1 MPQIL
6 FQPKQMAALKEMR
19 SGAATWFGIGGGR
32 GSAKSACIDRIA
44 LTELLDQPGTVSAI
58 VMRTHGAVRKYH
70 IEPLFR
76 AFPELRDYYNISNG
90 KLRLPVGNKQ
100 FSELDIGY
108 AENMAAVENFF
119 RSGNY
124 RRVYIDQAE
133 QFSELELREIRK
145 ACRWPHGGAKMLLSF
160 NMGGASIGFLRKIF
174 HEKEYSDRDKPEN
187 YSFLKL
193 NPWDNVFWV
202 MDAMKADGLTEK
214 DYYSWSD
221 EQRMVYAATRG
232 EYTSALNA
240 DDEVIRARDWL
251 GSWESFEGAYFV
263 RVFDRDASVVSPEQV
278 KLLVKPWWKRWMS
291 QDWGRS
297 HYCTSHWH
305 TRGDVSPKEAK
316 EVLGWNIQKPV
327 TICLTYREY
336 IAGGAAEQRDEGG
349 QRDLAEQDIARQLV
363 ARTPEDEREQ
373 MRRFFLSPDAF
384 AKRSS
389 ANTIA
394 QEMGDILSTADF
406 PRPEQADNDRIGG
419 WGLLYN
425 LMLNAKRIAK
435 TPELWDGGDVLL
447 ISANCPEIIRTIP
460 LLMRDPKNLDDVLK
474 TDLGNAKLEQDLA
487 DDFRYGWKSMLGTV
501 NKPRTVVLQETLAA
515 IPDNTHKHLAHLK
528 FIHSKPKGLKSF
540 KLNRRRH

>member
-1 MPQIL
+1 MD
-6 FQPKQMAALKEMR
+6 ALKEMR
-19 SGAATWFGIGGGR
+19 SGKATWFGIGGGR
-32 GSAKSACIDRIA
+32 GSAKSACIDRVA

-90 KLRLPVGNKQ
+90 KLRLPVGDK

-108 AENMAAVENFF
+108 AENMGAVENFF

-124 RRVYIDQAE
+124 RRIYIDQAE

-145 ACRWPHGGAKMLLSF
+145 ACRWAGGGGAKLMLSF

-174 HEKEYSDRDKPEN
+174 HGKEYSDRDKPEN

-202 MDAMKADGLTEK
+202 MDALKADGLTEK
-214 DYYSWSD
+214 DYYRWTD
-221 EQRMVYAATRG
+221 EERMVYAATRG

-240 DDEVIRARDWL
+240 DNDVIRARDWL
-251 GSWESFEGAYFV
+251 GSWESLEGAYYV
-263 RVFDRDASVVSPEQV
+263 QVWDYDATVITPEQCNQ
-278 KLLVKPWWKRWMS
+278 LIKPWWKRWLS

-297 HYCTSHWH
+297 HYCTTQWH
-305 TRGDVSPKEAK
+305 TRGDVSPKDALEI
-316 EVLGWNIQKPV
+316 LGWKIDKPV
-327 TICLTYREY
+327 TVCLTYREY
-336 IAGGAAEQRDEGG
+336 IAGGAAESRDEGG
-349 QRDLAEQDIARQLV
+349 KREIAEQDIARQIV
-363 ARTPEDEREQ
+363 ARTPADEREQ
-373 MRRFFLSPDAF
+373 LRRFFLSPDAF

-394 QEMGDILSTADF
+394 QELGEILSESDL
-406 PRPEQADNDRIGG
+406 PRPENADNDRIGG

-425 LMLNAKRIAK
+425 LLLSTKRIAK
-435 TPELWDGGDVLL
+435 TPERWAGEDVML

-474 TDLGNAKLEQDLA
+474 TDLGTAKLEQDIA
-487 DDFRYGWKSMLGTV
+487 DTWRYGWKSMLGSV
-501 NKPRTVVLQETLAA
+501 KKPMAVVLQETLAA
-515 IPDNTHKHLAHLK
+515 IPDMTKKHMAHLA
-528 FIHSKPKGLKSF
+528 FIHKTKKSSVSF
-540 KLNRRRH
+540 RLNRRRQ